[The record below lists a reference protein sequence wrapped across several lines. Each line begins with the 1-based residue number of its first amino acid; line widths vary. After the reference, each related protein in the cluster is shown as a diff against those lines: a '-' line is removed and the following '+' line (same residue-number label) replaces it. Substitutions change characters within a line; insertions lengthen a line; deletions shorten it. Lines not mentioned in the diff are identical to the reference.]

1 MSLHGNAVFG
11 GDGYSAEWHEMAV
24 KERGLKN
31 LPTTADALPY
41 LQDAE
46 IVELFKTTGVLTP
59 VELESRYEIYAEQ
72 YILSIEVEAKL
83 VVDMAKTLI
92 YPAAISYL
100 SNLSEAASG
109 MKEMG
114 IDLDNNTATIVAARA
129 NAMMAEVN
137 ELIAASAKED
147 FSSTNEHMQYYA
159 NDIRALMD
167 KVRDHADTLETEVA
181 DKLWPL
187 PKYQEMLFIK

>member
-1 MSLHGNAVFG
+1 
-11 GDGYSAEWHEMAV
+11 
-24 KERGLKN
+24 
-31 LPTTADALPY
+31 
-41 LQDAE
+41 
-46 IVELFKTTGVLTP
+46 
-59 VELESRYEIYAEQ
+59 
-72 YILSIEVEAKL
+72 
-83 VVDMAKTLI
+83 MAKTLI

-114 IDLDNNTATIVAARA
+114 VDLDNSTATIVAARA
-129 NAMMAEVN
+129 NAMMAAVN
-137 ELIAASAKED
+137 ELIEVSAKED
-147 FSSTNEHMQYYA
+147 FASTNDHMQYCA

-167 KVRDHADTLETEVA
+167 KVRDHADTLESEVA

>member
-1 MSLHGNAVFG
+1 
-11 GDGYSAEWHEMAV
+11 MAV

-46 IVELFKTTGVLTP
+46 IVELFKSTGVLTP

-100 SNLSEAASG
+100 TSLSDAALG

-114 IDLDNNTATIVAARA
+114 IDLDNSSATIVAARA
-129 NAMMAEVN
+129 NAMMAAVN
-137 ELIAASAKED
+137 ELAEASAKED
-147 FSSTNEHMQYYA
+147 FASTEDHMKYCA
-159 NDIRALMD
+159 DVIRGLMD
-167 KVRDHADTLETEVA
+167 TVREHADTLEGEVA
-181 DKLWPL
+181 DTLWPL